1 MTITK
6 LTSTLSTFIL
16 YFFIVT
22 SLVACGGGGGGGG
35 GGVGGTPGGSGGS
48 DGNSPQAI
56 YDGPSE
62 PVAIQR
68 TNAIEVAKLA
78 FEGRVAISLAEQIWI
93 KVPDARVVQASTET
107 INGSGG
113 GTATVKVEVDGQVVT
128 VTVTYNNFS
137 EEGTTLSG
145 VTVQRTEPR
154 TGDIDG
160 PIYSTIS
167 GSYRFQNLRVT
178 ADGTNT
184 VMDGVVTSQG
194 NDSRRIVANLVLS
207 DLVTGE
213 SLLMENY
220 AVDFSLVTEESDSH
234 IASAISGVSYD
245 STLGKIT
252 IATVTPIIDL
262 QLYEPLDMWSG
273 RGNGVLEIQ
282 GQNEAL
288 QFMAISPR
296 FAGLS
301 LDEDE
306 DGVFE
311 LSLRVPWSVLNENE
325 DFIVK
330 DRDSIPVANAGA
342 EFTSYVGIPTVV
354 HGHYSHD
361 EDGQFLT
368 QSWELV
374 HAPPGSLLSR
384 EPQLGASFVFAPDV
398 KGDFLF
404 RLTVDDGGH
413 RQVATTRVQVLDRPE
428 IGPRPSGLRPLGTI
442 SGSLEVLYPGD
453 GRTAYN
459 FSALSAIWYG
469 ADEEAR
475 SSWWFRKP
483 RESTSSSGMLVRAD
497 NLRSAVAQDPENGE
511 LLTVGFRPRDYG
523 GDGVRTSLT
532 NTDLSLSYAVEIGI
546 GTAVSVKSLD
556 FNADGVDD
564 FAAHTHSEEGVNLD
578 IWTGDGKGNYKRV
591 VRHPIDQAFPTLGDI
606 NNDGRPDLVVETG
619 IGLNIFRQGNEGQL
633 FPPEYVYYNDSI
645 NWPRKIGLGD
655 FDGDG
660 LDDLLALNP
669 ASNKLEVWLQ
679 SPNGWLGVSSI
690 YAIPTDV
697 SLQQLAFED
706 FNDDGLVDIAAGA
719 ILNPGKLQIFLNK
732 GSGFEL
738 ASSYSNEGLFNA
750 PGVAGGDFTGDG
762 RADVIQYDGRYIHFY
777 EQLPSGGLELY
788 QKLDRSSVS
797 IDQVT
802 HFADVDDDGDI
813 DLVVAS
819 QYDLWILLHEAG
831 KFKIIDLGSYHA
843 QNWPEA
849 ITVLDYNND
858 GINDIVVPGSGI
870 IVFLGGLSPTS
881 HAPPVEAEAPTH

>member
-1 MTITK
+1 
-6 LTSTLSTFIL
+6 
-16 YFFIVT
+16 
-22 SLVACGGGGGGGG
+22 
-35 GGVGGTPGGSGGS
+35 
-48 DGNSPQAI
+48 
-56 YDGPSE
+56 
-62 PVAIQR
+62 
-68 TNAIEVAKLA
+68 
-78 FEGRVAISLAEQIWI
+78 
-93 KVPDARVVQASTET
+93 VQASTET

-113 GTATVKVEVDGQVVT
+113 GTATVKVEVDGQVIT

-154 TGDIDG
+154 TGATDG
-160 PIYSTIS
+160 PIYTTIS

-178 ADGTNT
+178 ADGTNS
-184 VMDGVVTSQG
+184 VIDGVVTSQG

-207 DLVTGE
+207 DLLTGK
-213 SLLMENY
+213 SLLIENY
-220 AVDFSLVTEESDSH
+220 AVDFSLVTEESESH

-273 RGNGVLEIQ
+273 RGNGVLEIE
-282 GQNEAL
+282 GQDEKL
-288 QFMAISPR
+288 QFMAASPR

-311 LSLRVPWSVLNENE
+311 LSLRVPWSVLNDND
-325 DFIVK
+325 DFIVR
-330 DRDSIPVANAGA
+330 DRDSVPVANAGA
-342 EFTSYVGIPTVV
+342 EFTSYVDIPTVV

-384 EPQLGASFVFAPDV
+384 EPQLGASFMFAPDV
-398 KGDFLF
+398 EGDFLF
-404 RLTVDDGGH
+404 RLTVDDGEH
-413 RQVATTRVQVLDRPE
+413 RQVATTRVQVFDRPANN
-428 IGPRPSGLRPLGTI
+428 GPRPSGLRPLGTI

-475 SSWWFRKP
+475 STWWFRKP
-483 RESTSSSGMLVRAD
+483 TDSTSSSGILVNAD
-497 NLRSAVAQDPENGE
+497 NVRSAVAHDPENGE
-511 LLTVGFRPRDYG
+511 LLTVGFRPSNYA

-532 NTDLSLSYAVEIGI
+532 NTDLSLSYAVEIGT

-564 FAAHTHSEEGVNLD
+564 FAVHTHSEDDVHPMNLD

-591 VRHPIDQAFPTLGDI
+591 VRQPTDRTFPTLGDI
-606 NNDGRPDLVVETG
+606 NNDGRPDLVVGTG

-633 FPPEYVYYNDSI
+633 LPPEYVYYDDSN
-645 NWPRKIGLGD
+645 NWPRIIGLGD

-660 LDDLLALNP
+660 LDDLLALN
-669 ASNKLEVWLQ
+669 AATNKLEVWLQ
-679 SPNGWLGVSSI
+679 SPSGWLGVSSS
-690 YAIPTDV
+690 YALPAGV
-697 SLQQLAFED
+697 SLRQVAFED
-706 FNDDGLVDIAAGA
+706 FNGDGLVDIAAGA
-719 ILNPGKLQIFLNK
+719 IPNPGKLHIFLNN

-738 ASSYSNEGLFNA
+738 ASSYPNEGLSNA

-777 EQLPSGGLELY
+777 VQLPSGGLELY
-788 QKLDRSSVS
+788 QKLDSSSVS

-802 HFADVDDDGDI
+802 HLADVDGDGDI
-813 DLVVAS
+813 DVVVAS
-819 QYDLWILLHEAG
+819 NYDLWILLHEAG
-831 KFKIIDLGSYHA
+831 KFRIIDLGTYHA
-843 QNWPEA
+843 QNWPQA

-858 GINDIVVPGSGI
+858 GVNDIVVPGAGI

-881 HAPPVEAEAPTH
+881 HAPPIEAAAPTP

>member
-6 LTSTLSTFIL
+6 LTSTPGTFIL
-16 YFFIVT
+16 YFFIVV
-22 SLVACGGGGGGGG
+22 SLVACGGGGGGGS
-35 GGVGGTPGGSGGS
+35 TPGGSGGS
-48 DGNSPQAI
+48 GGDSPGAV
-56 YDGPSE
+56 YDGPRE

-68 TNAIEVAKLA
+68 TNAIDVAKLA

-93 KVPDARVVQASTET
+93 RVPDARLVQASTET

-113 GTATVKVEVDGQVVT
+113 GAATVKVEVDGQAVIVT
-128 VTVTYNNFS
+128 VNYNNFS

-145 VTVQRTEPR
+145 VTVQRAEPR
-154 TGDIDG
+154 TGAIDG

-184 VMDGVVTSQG
+184 VMDGLVTSQG

-207 DLVTGE
+207 DLLTGE
-213 SLLMENY
+213 SLLIENY
-220 AVDFSLVTEESDSH
+220 AVDFSLVTEESDSR
-234 IASAISGVSYD
+234 IASAISGVSYL

-282 GQNEAL
+282 GQDERL
-288 QFMAISPR
+288 QFMAVSPR

-311 LSLRVPWSVLNENE
+311 LSLRVPWSALNDND
-325 DFIVK
+325 DFIVR

-342 EFTSYVGIPTVV
+342 EFTSYVDIPTVV

-384 EPQLGASFVFAPDV
+384 EPKLGASFVFVPDV
-398 KGDFLF
+398 EGDFLF
-404 RLTVDDGGH
+404 RLTVDDGEH
-413 RQVATTRVQVLDRPE
+413 RQVATTRVQVVDRPE
-428 IGPRPSGLRPLGTI
+428 NGPRPSGLRPLGPI

-475 SSWWFRKP
+475 SSWWYRKP
-483 RESTSSSGMLVRAD
+483 TDSTSSSGMLVNAD
-497 NLRSAVAQDPENGE
+497 NVRSAFAHDPENGE
-511 LLTVGFRPRDYG
+511 LLTIGFRPSNYG

-546 GTAVSVKSLD
+546 GSAVSVKSLD

-564 FAAHTHSEEGVNLD
+564 FAVHTHSEGGVHPMNLD
-578 IWTGDGKGNYKRV
+578 IWTGDGKGNYKRE
-591 VRHPIDQAFPTLGDI
+591 VRQPTDRTLPTLGDI
-606 NNDGRPDLVVETG
+606 NNDGRPDLVVDTG
-619 IGLNIFRQGNEGQL
+619 IGLNIFRQGSEGQL
-633 FPPEYVYYNDSI
+633 LPPEYVGYNDCY
-645 NWPRKIGLGD
+645 NRPRKIGLGD

-660 LDDLLALNP
+660 LDDLLTLKSC
-669 ASNKLEVWLQ
+669 SNELEVWLQ
-679 SPNGWLGVSSI
+679 SPSGWLGLPSSYALPGVSF
-690 YAIPTDV
+690 YQVT
-697 SLQQLAFED
+697 FED
-706 FNDDGLVDIAAGA
+706 FNDDGLVDIAAGGD
-719 ILNPGKLQIFLNK
+719 LNPAKLHILLNN
-732 GSGFEL
+732 GSGFDL

-788 QKLDRSSVS
+788 QKLDGSNVS
-797 IDQVT
+797 IDPAT
-802 HFADVDDDGDI
+802 HLADVDGDGDI
-813 DLVVAS
+813 DVVVAS
-819 QYDLWILLHEAG
+819 HYDLWILLHEAG
-831 KFKIIDLGSYHA
+831 KFRIIDLGSHHA

-849 ITVLDYNND
+849 ITVMDYNND
-858 GINDIVVPGSGI
+858 GVNDIVVPGSGI

-881 HAPPVEAEAPTH
+881 HAPPVEAAELTP